1 MFSYYFNIALVYLL
15 IGFATALVFFYVFNK
30 AFIGN
35 FWGVLIV
42 SIIGSFI
49 GAIIEY
55 YFKWIIEALT
65 RVNGVVNIFPP
76 LTVSMIVIY
85 IYHKVSEKK

>member
-1 MFSYYFNIALVYLL
+1 MVSYYFTIGLTYIL
-15 IGFATALVFFYVFNK
+15 IGFGCALILYYAFNK

-42 SIIGSFI
+42 AIIGSFT

-55 YFKWIIEALT
+55 YFENIIKALT
-65 RVNGVVNIFPP
+65 QINGVVNIFPP
-76 LTVSMIVIY
+76 LVISIILIY

>member
-1 MFSYYFNIALVYLL
+1 MFSYYFNIGIIYIL
-15 IGFATALVFFYVFNK
+15 IGFGSALVFYYVFNK

-42 SIIGSFI
+42 SIIGSFL

-55 YFKWIIEALT
+55 YFENIIKALT
-65 RVNGVVNIFPP
+65 SINGVVNVFPP
-76 LTVSMIVIY
+76 LLISATVMY